1 MRRIFARVAA
11 TELQRVKGEARVPKD
26 NIDETTYTM
35 GYSEEFLQL
44 LQRRNVENNA
54 QHLLPHLK
62 PGLRVLDVGS
72 GPGTI
77 SLGLARAVEPG
88 QVHGIDMEESQIML
102 ARASAEAGG
111 HSNAQFQVGDAT
123 DLPFE
128 DGYFDIAHTHAV
140 LMHIPDTEKTLSE
153 IIRVLKPGGILASR
167 EMINS
172 ASFTGPAQSLD
183 PVAWDTFGKLV
194 AARGGHPDMGLDL
207 KNVFID
213 AGFVDIQWSAS
224 FDEFSTLED
233 VAFFHAFVNQ
243 WFLSDEVVEPAT
255 QFGIATK
262 KQFESWRDDLDRW
275 DGQPSALAAI
285 AFGAAIGFKPQT

>member
-26 NIDETTYTM
+26 SIDETTYTM

-167 EMINS
+167 EMITL
-172 ASFTGPAQSLD
+172 ASFAGPADALE
-183 PVAWDTFGKLV
+183 PEAWKTFGKLL
-194 AARGGHPDMGLDL
+194 AARGGHPNMGLDL
-207 KNVFID
+207 KNIFVNAGFID
-213 AGFVDIQWSAS
+213 VQASAS
-224 FDEFSTLED
+224 FDVFSTPED
-233 VAFFHAFVNQ
+233 VAFFHAFVNE
-243 WFLSDEVVEPAT
+243 WFLSDEVIEPAT
-255 QFGIATK
+255 QFGLATRE
-262 KQFESWRDDLDRW
+262 QFEKWREELNRW
-275 DGQPSALAAI
+275 DGHPGSMSAI
-285 AFGAAIGFKPQT
+285 AFGNAIGFKPQT